1 MIIYNNNMWRK
12 SPFEESASTP
22 YKNYYFSA
30 FGNMKKKKN
39 ESLG

>member
-1 MIIYNNNMWRK
+1 MWRK

-30 FGNMKKKKN
+30 FGNKKKKKN